1 VWKKNTES
9 CRTLSEQQV
18 KNGGFGRGCRWFQL
32 FSVISFS
39 NQNHSCFR
47 QPQQSNQNHISY
59 TEGNKFYDDYYKM
72 SYSLV
77 AATKKTQQT
86 KMERLKHLLGN
97 SCLERVRLESQRSI

>member
-32 FSVISFS
+32 F
-39 NQNHSCFR
+39 
-47 QPQQSNQNHISY
+47 
-59 TEGNKFYDDYYKM
+59 DDYYKM